1 MSREL
6 KFRLWNKKDN
16 EWDSPAIVEVFSDD
30 GILRPLYNDGDGGD
44 WRNKYTIQ
52 QYTGLKDK
60 NGKEIYDG
68 DVVKVDRCRVVD
80 GELVET
86 GIETG
91 NVFWADYFF
100 QYRVSFDHIR
110 YDDFEALMDNED
122 RYEVIGN
129 IYENPELVKY

>member
-1 MSREL
+1 MREI
-6 KFRLWNKKDN
+6 KFKIWLNGKMRVPGDSTIEAIYFDEIPWNEKT
-16 EWDSPAIVEVFSDD
+16 D
-30 GILRPLYNDGDGGD
+30 GTLL
-44 WRNKYTIQ
+44 